1 MNRRE
6 ELTRHQAQ
14 DDAGGEIVL
23 VDAVAELEVLIEH
36 GPQGERNGLYSNRI
50 SVTLH
55 LKAARGKKNPHFE
68 YYVGC
73 FRAIVWVVRR

>member
-1 MNRRE
+1 MNRWE

-14 DDAGGEIVL
+14 DDAGGEVVL

-36 GPQGERNGLYSNRI
+36 GPQGERNGLYSNLI

-55 LKAARGKKNPHFE
+55 LKAAMAKKNPHFE

-73 FRAIVWVVRR
+73 FRGIVWVVRR